1 MEEKLQWAYPDG
13 LSKDKYFA
21 VMGGLH
27 LEQHLL
33 KINGQLVTGSGLD
46 GIMDTAKLPY
56 IGLKTAFCDV
66 NDIKKALYAVEVVVI
81 CLYKQLSLTHSESET
96 HLDLSETHLD
106 LSETHLSE
114 THLDLDTWAGMQ
126 EGVMFKYWYSVMRF
140 QMTTLM
146 LVQSFRESYLSF
158 F

>member
-66 NDIKKALYAVEVVVI
+66 NDVKKVLYAVEVVAI
-81 CLYKQLSLTHSESET
+81 CLYKQLSLAHSESET
-96 HLDLSETHLD
+96 HLDL
-106 LSETHLSE
+106 
-114 THLDLDTWAGMQ
+114 DT
-126 EGVMFKYWYSVMRF
+126 
-140 QMTTLM
+140 
-146 LVQSFRESYLSF
+146 
-158 F
+158 

>member
-13 LSKDKYFA
+13 LSKGKYFA
-21 VMGGLH
+21 VIGGLH

-56 IGLKTAFCDV
+56 IGLKTAFCDL

-126 EGVMFKYWYSVMRF
+126 EGVNVHI
-140 QMTTLM
+140 
-146 LVQSFRESYLSF
+146 LVLSHAF
-158 F
+158 SERN